1 MSRNWVAACFSV
13 LRGARPVRKIDTRAE
28 ATTNTIS
35 SSSSSRPAGKHW
47 LATYG
52 ARIPAEIN
60 ADGYS
65 SVLEMLKQAM
75 QRFADKPAFCCFGR
89 TLTYADT
96 DRLSR
101 NFAAYL
107 QGRVGLRKGDRIA
120 VMLPNIP
127 AFPLA
132 MLGIVRAGAAQVN
145 VNPLYT
151 ARELEYQL
159 NDAGAETIVVF
170 GGASTTLA
178 DIIGKTAV
186 KHVIA
191 VGLGDG
197 IDATLPSPPV
207 DARLKNV
214 VAFSDALT
222 LGNDLPFEPVAISGD
237 DLLFLQYTGGTTG
250 LSKGA
255 ALSHRN
261 LVANTEQFK
270 AFIPDALRPGQ
281 EVVVTALP
289 LYHIFALMV
298 NFISCFSIGA
308 ENWLVPNPRDLDSF
322 VGTLR
327 NAHCTI
333 FTGVNTMFG
342 ALLTHAGI
350 GEVDFSRL
358 RVAIG
363 GGAAVLPTTSARW
376 QALTGRHILE
386 GYGLSETSPI
396 LTLNPMTMSK
406 FSATVGLPLP
416 STDIKLLDDMDKEA
430 AVGEPGEICAKGPQ
444 VMKGYWQ
451 KPDAN
456 TAAFTSDGYF
466 RTGDIGVFDEKGFL
480 KIVDRKKDMII
491 VSGFNVYPNEIE
503 AVASACDG
511 VAECAC
517 VGKPD
522 AKSGEAVRLFVA
534 KAAGASLTEEDMI
547 AHCRRELAAYKVPK
561 EVRFLDAL
569 PKSNVGKILRK
580 DLRALP

>member
-1 MSRNWVAACFSV
+1 MKSQPSPRNLLGEIAKTASRLPADA
-13 LRGARPVRKIDTRAE
+13 PRKR
-28 ATTNTIS
+28 
-35 SSSSSRPAGKHW
+35 W
-47 LATYG
+47 LAAYG
-52 ARIPAEIN
+52 EQIPSEIN
-60 ADGYS
+60 PEAYG
-65 SVLEMLKQAM
+65 SVLEMLEGAM
-75 QRFADKPAFCCFGR
+75 RRFADKPAFHCFGQ

-107 QGRVGLRKGDRIA
+107 QVKLSVKKADRIA

-132 MLGIVRAGAAQVN
+132 MLGIIRAGAVQVN

-151 ARELEYQL
+151 PRELEHQL
-159 NDAGAETIVVF
+159 NDAGVEIIIAFCGVS
-170 GGASTTLA
+170 ATLA
-178 DIIGKTAV
+178 EIVDRTPV
-186 KHVIA
+186 RTVIS

-197 IDATLPSPPV
+197 TSAHIPSPPV
-207 DARLKNV
+207 DTRLRNV
-214 VAFSDALT
+214 IDFSVALDQGA
-222 LGNDLPFEPVAISGD
+222 DLAIRPVVLHGE

-281 EVVVTALP
+281 EIVVTALP

-308 ENWLVPNPRDLDSF
+308 ENWLVPNPREIDGF
-322 VGTLR
+322 VEILR
-327 NAHCTI
+327 KARCTI
-333 FTGVNTMFG
+333 FTGVNTLYG
-342 ALLTHAGI
+342 GLLMHPKIA
-350 GEVDFSRL
+350 EVDFTRL

-363 GGAAVLPTTSARW
+363 GGAAVLPTTSSKW
-376 QALTGRHILE
+376 KALTGKDILE

-396 LTLNPMTMSK
+396 LTLNPMTTAG
-406 FSATVGLPLP
+406 FTATVGLPLP
-416 STDIKLLDDMDKEA
+416 STDIKLLDANDMETA
-430 AVGEPGEICAKGPQ
+430 LGEVGEICAKGPQ

-451 KPDAN
+451 KPEADAV
-456 TAAFTSDGYF
+456 AFTADGYF
-466 RTGDIGVFDEKGFL
+466 RTGDIGVFNEQGFL

-491 VSGFNVYPNEIE
+491 VSGFNVYPNEVE
-503 AVASACDG
+503 AVAAACTG

-517 VGKPD
+517 VGRPD
-522 AKSGEAVRLFVA
+522 EKTGEAVRLFVA
-534 KAAGASLTEEDMI
+534 QARGAFLTETEVI
-547 AHCRRELAAYKVPK
+547 AHCRRELAAYKVPR
-561 EVRFLDAL
+561 EVRFLEAL

-580 DLRALP
+580 DLRAIP

>member
-1 MSRNWVAACFSV
+1 MSNKR
-13 LRGARPVRKIDTRAE
+13 
-28 ATTNTIS
+28 
-35 SSSSSRPAGKHW
+35 W
-47 LATYG
+47 LAAYG
-52 ARIPAEIN
+52 EQIPPEIN
-60 ADGYS
+60 PEAYG
-65 SVLEMLKQAM
+65 SVLEMLEGAM
-75 QRFADKPAFCCFGR
+75 RRFADKPAFHCFGQ

-107 QGRVGLRKGDRIA
+107 QVKLSVKKADRIA

-132 MLGIVRAGAAQVN
+132 MLGIIRAGAVQVN

-151 ARELEYQL
+151 PRELEHQL
-159 NDAGAETIVVF
+159 NDAGVKIIIVFCGVS
-170 GGASTTLA
+170 ATLA
-178 DIIGKTAV
+178 EIVDRTPV
-186 KHVIA
+186 RTVIS

-197 IDATLPSPPV
+197 TSAHIPSPPV
-207 DARLKNV
+207 DTRLRNV
-214 VAFSDALT
+214 IDFSVALDQGA
-222 LGNDLPFEPVAISGD
+222 DLAIRPLVLHGE

-281 EVVVTALP
+281 EIVVTALP

-308 ENWLVPNPRDLDSF
+308 ENWLVPNAREIDGF
-322 VGTLR
+322 VEILR
-327 NAHCTI
+327 KARCTI
-333 FTGVNTMFG
+333 FTGVNTLYG
-342 ALLTHAGI
+342 GLLMHPKIA
-350 GEVDFSRL
+350 EVDFTRL

-363 GGAAVLPTTSARW
+363 GGAAVLPTTSSKW
-376 QALTGRHILE
+376 KALTGKDILE

-396 LTLNPMTMSK
+396 LTLNPMTTAG
-406 FSATVGLPLP
+406 FTATVGLPLP
-416 STDIKLLDDMDKEA
+416 STDIKLLDANDRETA
-430 AVGEPGEICAKGPQ
+430 PGEVGEICAKGPQ

-451 KPDAN
+451 KPEADA
-456 TAAFTSDGYF
+456 AAFTADGYF
-466 RTGDIGVFDEKGFL
+466 RTGDIGVFNEQGFL

-491 VSGFNVYPNEIE
+491 VSGFNVYPNEVE
-503 AVASACDG
+503 AVAAACTG

-517 VGKPD
+517 VGRPD
-522 AKSGEAVRLFVA
+522 EKTGEAVRLFVA
-534 KAAGASLTEEDMI
+534 QARGAFLTETEVI
-547 AHCRRELAAYKVPK
+547 AHCRRELAAYKVPR
-561 EVRFLDAL
+561 EVRFLEAL

-580 DLRALP
+580 DLRAIP